1 MFSISE
7 SASSNGKIGWVN
19 ETQISEIILNGI
31 KDLEIGKFSKP
42 INTSSG
48 KIILKVNDK
57 KNVSNKLDVEK
68 EKMKLIQYE
77 QNKLLNQFSILYYK
91 EIQNKIYAE
100 KL

>member
-7 SASSNGKIGWVN
+7 SASSNGKIGWIN

-57 KNVSNKLDVEK
+57 KNISKNIDIEQEK
-68 EKMKLIQYE
+68 INLINYE

-91 EIQNKIYAE
+91 EIENKSYAK